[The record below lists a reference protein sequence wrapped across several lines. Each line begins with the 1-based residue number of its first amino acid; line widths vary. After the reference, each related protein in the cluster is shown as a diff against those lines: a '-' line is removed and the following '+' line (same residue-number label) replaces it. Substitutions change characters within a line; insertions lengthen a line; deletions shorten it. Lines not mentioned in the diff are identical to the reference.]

1 MEYFV
6 KTLPT
11 YRIAFIRKVGP
22 YGPDNYRVME
32 RMKDWAKQKDL
43 YGTGTIFA
51 IPQDNPTITPPE
63 NCRFDACIVIAD
75 DVQVDPPV
83 QLGEISG
90 GEYLV
95 FRVEHSVEAIQY
107 AYPKIMRIFQENG
120 YIKDNKPIIEKYT
133 GDLDSDASCEICVPI
148 IKPLS

>member
-1 MEYFV
+1 M
-6 KTLPT
+6 
-11 YRIAFIRKVGP
+11 GP
-22 YGPDNYRVME
+22 YGPDNYKVME
-32 RMKDWAKQKDL
+32 RIKDWAKQKDL
-43 YGTGTIFA
+43 YGTSTIFA
-51 IPQDNPTITPPE
+51 ISQYNPTITPPE

-75 DVQVDPPV
+75 DVQVDLLV

-95 FRVEHSVEAIQY
+95 FRVQHSVEAIQY

-133 GDLDSDASCEICVPI
+133 GDLDSDASCEICVPM